1 MISDYF
7 NIAWKNLRKRK
18 LRSWLTM
25 IGIIISIATIFVLI
39 SLSIGLQNAV
49 EEQFRLLGS
58 DKFFIQPKGQ
68 LGAPGTGGAV
78 ELTLNDVKIVEKSKG
93 VKEILYMNVGNG
105 KVEFEKQSRYFMVAG
120 ISLET
125 MDVYIETG
133 SLKVEEGKMLEKGEK
148 GKVMLGSY
156 FKHNNLFKKP
166 VRAGDKI
173 LINGKEFEVASI
185 LEPIGNP
192 SDDQNVIMSFEDAQE
207 LFNIGDRV
215 DAIVVQIKEG
225 EDINLVAEDV
235 GKKLRK
241 SRGVTEKTQDFS
253 ISTPE
258 ELLKSFGTIL
268 NIITAF
274 LSGIA
279 AISLLVGGI
288 GIMNTMYTS
297 VVERTREIGV
307 MKAIGARNK
316 DIMLIFLI
324 ESGLLGLVGGILGV
338 LLGMGAGKL
347 VEFIALKSLGTDL
360 LRVAFPA
367 YLIIGCLGFAFLIG
381 AVSGTFPAWKAS
393 KTNVIETLR
402 YE

>member
-1 MISDYF
+1 
-7 NIAWKNLRKRK
+7 
-18 LRSWLTM
+18 M

>member
-1 MISDYF
+1 
-7 NIAWKNLRKRK
+7 
-18 LRSWLTM
+18 M

-68 LGAPGTGGAV
+68 LGAHGTGGAV
-78 ELTLNDVKIVEKSKG
+78 ELTLDDVKIVEKSKG
-93 VKEILYMNVGNG
+93 VKEVLYMNVGNG

>member
-93 VKEILYMNVGNG
+93 VKEVLYMNVGNG

-156 FKHNNLFKKP
+156 IKHSNLFKKP

-173 LINGKEFEVASI
+173 LIN
-185 LEPIGNP
+185 
-192 SDDQNVIMSFEDAQE
+192 QNVIMSFEDAQE

>member
-1 MISDYF
+1 
-7 NIAWKNLRKRK
+7 
-18 LRSWLTM
+18 
-25 IGIIISIATIFVLI
+25 
-39 SLSIGLQNAV
+39 
-49 EEQFRLLGS
+49 
-58 DKFFIQPKGQ
+58 
-68 LGAPGTGGAV
+68 
-78 ELTLNDVKIVEKSKG
+78 
-93 VKEILYMNVGNG
+93 
-105 KVEFEKQSRYFMVAG
+105 
-120 ISLET
+120 
-125 MDVYIETG
+125 
-133 SLKVEEGKMLEKGEK
+133 
-148 GKVMLGSY
+148 MLGSY

-324 ESGLLGLVGGILGV
+324 ESGLLGLVGGILGAIIG
-338 LLGMGAGKL
+338 LGMAFG
-347 VEFIALKSLGTDL
+347 VSSLASSFLGENILAVSISWPL
-360 LRVAFPA
+360 LIFAVAFSFAIGTLSGIMPA
-367 YLIIGCLGFAFLIG
+367 IQ
-381 AVSGTFPAWKAS
+381 AS
-393 KTNVIETLR
+393 RLNPVEALR
-402 YE
+402 K

>member
-393 KTNVIETLR
+393 KTNVIEALR

>member
-1 MISDYF
+1 F

-307 MKAIGARNK
+307 N
-316 DIMLIFLI
+316 F
-324 ESGLLGLVGGILGV
+324 
-338 LLGMGAGKL
+338 
-347 VEFIALKSLGTDL
+347 
-360 LRVAFPA
+360 
-367 YLIIGCLGFAFLIG
+367 
-381 AVSGTFPAWKAS
+381 
-393 KTNVIETLR
+393 
-402 YE
+402 

>member
-1 MISDYF
+1 
-7 NIAWKNLRKRK
+7 
-18 LRSWLTM
+18 M

-393 KTNVIETLR
+393 KTNVIEALR